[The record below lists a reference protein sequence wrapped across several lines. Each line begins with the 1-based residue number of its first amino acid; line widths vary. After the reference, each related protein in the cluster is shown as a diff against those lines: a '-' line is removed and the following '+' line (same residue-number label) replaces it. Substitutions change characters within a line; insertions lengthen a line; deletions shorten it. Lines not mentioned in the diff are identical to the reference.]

1 LVADLDSNA
10 SGQGY
15 LIFEP
20 QLRASPA
27 DNSPV
32 IFRSP
37 MGRFLLSDESVS
49 WNVRPGLIGDIELNL
64 VEDIA

>member
-1 LVADLDSNA
+1 
-10 SGQGY
+10 
-15 LIFEP
+15 
-20 QLRASPA
+20 
-27 DNSPV
+27 
-32 IFRSP
+32 